1 MSHHSLS
8 AAPQPQPS
16 SFSPHSKPEL
26 AKRIERFHE
35 SAQDLLALYAPEERG
50 RENVPRPA
58 PGTGGETRC
67 YYLSPGT
74 ARQER
79 ELLMRYQAE
88 DFRSLLAETHMLLV
102 GLVKVMKNTH
112 HDVRVKGYVIASL
125 GCLLEQVSA
134 LVLRMKN
141 VYDKVE
147 SVNER

>member
-1 MSHHSLS
+1 MSHHSPS
-8 AAPQPQPS
+8 TTSQSQSSPS
-16 SFSPHSKPEL
+16 SLHNNPEL
-26 AKRIERFHE
+26 AKRIEKFHE
-35 SAQDLLALYAPEERG
+35 ASRDLLALYEQPEQGEV
-50 RENVPRPA
+50 VPRLA
-58 PGTGGETRC
+58 VNGETRC

-74 ARQER
+74 VQHER
-79 ELLMRYQAE
+79 ELLRRYHAD
-88 DFRSLLAETHMLLV
+88 DFRGLLAETHMLLV

-147 SVNER
+147 SVN

>member
-1 MSHHSLS
+1 MSHHSLVS
-8 AAPQPQPS
+8 APQSQPS
-16 SFSPHSKPEL
+16 PSNPPSNPEL
-26 AKRIERFHE
+26 ATRIERFHE
-35 SAQDLLALYAPEERG
+35 AAQDLLAMYEPAEQDNG
-50 RENVPRPA
+50 APRP
-58 PGTGGETRC
+58 TQNGETRC

-74 ARQER
+74 VQHER
-79 ELLMRYQAE
+79 ELLRRYRAE
-88 DFRSLLAETHMLLV
+88 DFRGLLAETHMLLV

-147 SVNER
+147 SVN

>member
-1 MSHHSLS
+1 MSHHSPS
-8 AAPQPQPS
+8 AAKQLQTSTSYPPN
-16 SFSPHSKPEL
+16 HPEM
-26 AKRIERFHE
+26 AKRIERFRE
-35 SAQDLLALYAPEERG
+35 AAQDLLAMYE
-50 RENVPRPA
+50 PA
-58 PGTGGETRC
+58 EQSGEGVSHPTSGANGETRC

-74 ARQER
+74 VQHER
-79 ELLMRYQAE
+79 ELLRRYRAE
-88 DFRSLLAETHMLLV
+88 DFRGLLAETHMLLV

-147 SVNER
+147 SVN

>member
-1 MSHHSLS
+1 MSHHFPS
-8 AAPQPQPS
+8 AAPQPQSSPS
-16 SFSPHSKPEL
+16 NPQSNPEL
-26 AKRIERFHE
+26 AKRIERFQE
-35 SAQDLLALYAPEERG
+35 AAQDLLAMHEPSEQS
-50 RENVPRPA
+50 RENVPRP
-58 PGTGGETRC
+58 TQNGETRC

-74 ARQER
+74 VQHER
-79 ELLMRYQAE
+79 ELLKRYRAE
-88 DFRSLLAETHMLLV
+88 DFRGLLAETHMLLV

-147 SVNER
+147 SVN

>member
-1 MSHHSLS
+1 MSHHSRN
-8 AAPQPQPS
+8 AAPQPQPLPSTTPS
-16 SFSPHSKPEL
+16 SPEL
-26 AKRIERFHE
+26 AKRIEKFRE
-35 SAQDLLALYAPEERG
+35 AAQDLLAICGAPEQG
-50 RENVPRPA
+50 RENIPRP
-58 PGTGGETRC
+58 TQNGETRC

-74 ARQER
+74 VQHER
-79 ELLMRYQAE
+79 ELLKRYRVE
-88 DFRSLLAETHMLLV
+88 DFRGLLAETHMLLV

-147 SVNER
+147 PVN

>member
-1 MSHHSLS
+1 MSHHSQD
-8 AAPQPQPS
+8 AALQPQPS
-16 SFSPHSKPEL
+16 PSNPQSNPEL
-26 AKRIERFHE
+26 AKRIEKFQE
-35 SAQDLLALYAPEERG
+35 AAQDLLAMYESPEQDRTG
-50 RENVPRPA
+50 VPRPVIN
-58 PGTGGETRC
+58 GETRC

-74 ARQER
+74 VQHER
-79 ELLMRYQAE
+79 ELLKRYRAE
-88 DFRSLLAETHMLLV
+88 DFRGLLAETHMLLV

-147 SVNER
+147 RVGS

>member
-1 MSHHSLS
+1 MSHRSSS
-8 AAPQPQPS
+8 AASQLRS
-16 SFSPHSKPEL
+16 SPFHSSQNPEL

-35 SAQDLLALYAPEERG
+35 AAQDLLAMYEPPEQSQED
-50 RENVPRPA
+50 VPRH
-58 PGTGGETRC
+58 TQNGETRC

-74 ARQER
+74 VQHER
-79 ELLMRYQAE
+79 ELLKRYRAE
-88 DFRSLLAETHMLLV
+88 DFRGLLAETHMLLV

-147 SVNER
+147 SVN